1 MGPRL
6 MPAVLGLD
14 PARYQPHPLH
24 DGGRIWPETNCYVDL
39 WIELLSARGLAP
51 EAMLGF
57 TVGIDFE
64 GDQSTF
70 FKPPTADLLAL
81 YGVDIQELSLFDRL
95 EGHLV
100 TQAARGRIAMVEV
113 DAFHLPDTV
122 GLTYGVSHSK
132 TTIGVE
138 RIEPEARRL
147 VYFHNAGLF
156 ALDGADYDALL
167 CPVPT
172 GPGLPLFPYTEI
184 ARFDRFPA
192 ASDLKATARALLA
205 RHLARRPENPF
216 EAWGAAWPEIAAD
229 LATRPP
235 EYFHTYAFGTPRQYG
250 AAFELL
256 ASHLDWLDPGF
267 AEAADAARGLAEA
280 MKVFQFKLARAM
292 ARQRFDGLADL
303 IADAGQRRD
312 ALMRRLD
319 GVLQPQTEAV

>member
-1 MGPRL
+1 MA
-6 MPAVLGLD
+6 AVLGLD
-14 PARYQPHPLH
+14 PTRYQPHALH
-24 DGGRIWPETNCYVDL
+24 DSARIWPETNCYVDL
-39 WIELLSARGLAP
+39 WIELLTARGLTP
-51 EAMLGF
+51 EAMFGF

-64 GDQSTF
+64 GDQATF
-70 FKPPTADLLAL
+70 FKPPTADLSAL

-95 EGHLV
+95 EGQLV
-100 TQAARGRIAMVEV
+100 TQAARGRVAMVEV

-132 TTIGVE
+132 TTIGID

-167 CPVPT
+167 RPPPT
-172 GPGLPLFPYTEI
+172 GAGLPLFPYTEI
-184 ARFDRFPA
+184 ACFGRFAA

-205 RHLARRPENPF
+205 RHLAWRPGNPF
-216 EAWGAAWPEIAAD
+216 EVWAKAWPDIAAD

-256 ASHLDWLDPGF
+256 ASHLDWLDPAM
-267 AEAADAARGLAEA
+267 AEAAAEARGLAEA

-303 IADAGQRRD
+303 IVDAGQRRD

-319 GVLQPQTEAV
+319 DIVQPHNAAA

>member
-1 MGPRL
+1 MN
-6 MPAVLGLD
+6 AVLGLD
-14 PARYQPHPLH
+14 PARYQPHALH
-24 DGGRIWPETNCYVDL
+24 DSARMWPETNCYVDL
-39 WIELLSARGLAP
+39 WIELLAARGLEPA
-51 EAMLGF
+51 AMFGF

-64 GDQSTF
+64 GDQATF
-70 FKPPTADLLAL
+70 FKPPTADLTAL

-95 EGHLV
+95 EGQLV

-132 TTIGVE
+132 TTIGIE
-138 RIEPEARRL
+138 RIDPQARRL
-147 VYFHNAGLF
+147 IYFHNAGLF
-156 ALDGADYDALL
+156 SLDGADYDAILR
-167 CPVPT
+167 PAPT
-172 GPGLPLFPYTEI
+172 GPGLPLFPYTEL
-184 ARFDRFPA
+184 ARFDRFKP

-205 RHLARRPENPF
+205 RHLAQRPDNPF
-216 EAWGAAWPEIAAD
+216 EAWAEAWPEIAAD

-256 ASHLDWLDPGF
+256 ASHLDWLDP
-267 AEAADAARGLAEA
+267 ALAAAADEARGLAEA

-303 IADAGQRRD
+303 IADAGRRRD
-312 ALMRRLD
+312 ALMRRVD
-319 GVLQPQTEAV
+319 DAFQPQTEAA